1 VHGLPRIF
9 AVIAV
14 LAAAVPASAQVTLT
28 RGTNFS
34 VDVAADGRLAI
45 DLLGRIWVVPAKGG
59 VARQLEARPL
69 PARRPR
75 WSPDANSIVYQAR
88 SGNREALRL
97 YRFADG
103 SGTEISDGHYFDE
116 YPSWHPSGE
125 RIVYSSD
132 RDDSGFDLWELDLPT
147 RLTWRL
153 TSTAGDETEAA
164 WSADGRDLAWIH
176 HDDAGWSLM
185 LRRQGRPDV
194 VLASSDARLAA
205 PSWRP
210 DGSLVTFLQHTPSGL
225 ELEMAILSDPPL
237 VRALVQDEDFFY
249 APVAWR
255 DRNQFLYTANGVI
268 RSRPFDSWTSKTLPF
283 RATLEPESQRRGMPQ
298 RPRQLADTDPPDG
311 RLVLRA
317 ARLFDGTSDTYR
329 EGLDIV
335 IDGATITALEAP
347 RDRSDA
353 IVVDMGDLTV
363 LPGVV
368 DAWADLPAT
377 PAESLG
383 PLLLSY
389 GVTTVVTS
397 LADPGALNRRWS
409 GKEMP
414 GPRVLGSDWRPD
426 LDSMNSL
433 VPGAGEGPT
442 SPRGIRYE
450 NAQIAAGPD
459 VMPVFSGLA
468 DARTPGLPELMQS
481 RQAALL
487 GRYPTAIR
495 RYTELAGLTLPAG
508 SLVLASA
515 PNGLPPGIAQ
525 QAELRAMVAAGSDPA
540 AALEAAGENA
550 AAALGVAAK
559 LGRIA
564 PGACADL
571 VIVDGDP
578 LADVD
583 DAARVVGVVRN
594 GRFFSA
600 IGLIERAR
608 AAGNVE

>member
-1 VHGLPRIF
+1 LIRIL
-9 AVIAV
+9 AVIAL
-14 LAAAVPASAQVTLT
+14 LAVAVPAPAQVTLT

-59 VARQLEARPL
+59 VARLLEERPL

-75 WSPDANSIVYQAR
+75 WSPDASSIVYQAR
-88 SGNREALRL
+88 SENRDALRL

-103 SGTEISDGHYFDE
+103 ASTEISDGHYFDE
-116 YPSWHPSGE
+116 YPAWHPSGE

-132 RDDSGFDLWELDLPT
+132 RADSGFDLWELDLPT
-147 RLTWRL
+147 RLTWRI

-164 WSADGRDLAWIH
+164 WSADGRDLVWIH
-176 HDDAGWSLM
+176 RDDAGWSLM
-185 LRRQGRPDV
+185 LRRRGLPDV
-194 VLASSDARLAA
+194 ALTTSDTRLAA
-205 PSWRP
+205 PAWRP
-210 DGSLVTFLQHTPSGL
+210 DGSLLTFLQETASGL
-225 ELEMAILSDPPL
+225 EIEMAILSDPPVIRPL
-237 VRALVQDEDFFY
+237 VTGEDFFY

-255 DRNQFLYTANGVI
+255 DRSQFLYTADGVI
-268 RSRPFDSWTSKTLPF
+268 HSRPFDSWTSKTLPF
-283 RATLEPESQRRGMPQ
+283 RATLEPDSRRRGSPSG
-298 RPRQLADTDPPDG
+298 PRELADIDPPGG

-317 ARLFDGTSDTYR
+317 ARVFDGTSDTYR

-335 IDGATITALEAP
+335 IDGSTITALEAP
-347 RDRSDA
+347 REREGA

-363 LPGVV
+363 LPGIV
-368 DAWADLPAT
+368 DAWGDMREEPAD
-377 PAESLG
+377 SLG

-414 GPRVLGSDWRPD
+414 GPRVLGAHWRPD
-426 LDSMNSL
+426 LESMGSL

-450 NAQIAAGPD
+450 NAQIAAGQGI
-459 VMPVFSGLA
+459 MPVFSGLA
-468 DARTPGLPELMQS
+468 DARTPGLPDLMHS
-481 RQAALL
+481 RQASLL
-487 GRYPTAIR
+487 GHYPTAIR
-495 RYTELAGLTLPAG
+495 RYTDLAGLTLPSG
-508 SLVLASA
+508 SVVLASA

-525 QAELRAMVAAGSDPA
+525 QAELRAMVAAGSSPA

-550 AAALGVAAK
+550 AAALGLGAR

-564 PGACADL
+564 PGASADL

-578 LADVD
+578 LAHVD
-583 DAARVVGVVRN
+583 DAANVVGIVRN

-600 IGLIERAR
+600 IGLIERAQ
-608 AAGNVE
+608 AAKNVE